1 MLKSVLFGIVASGAS
16 LVLLAG
22 CQNGSENTTQDN
34 PPKTDTPPMRV
45 VNPPGPRNVTG
56 GNVGAGGEDMSNY
69 QRGRDAAPTP
79 TPATPR
85 QPGPVDQPGAVP
97 EQGTGAPAE
106 GR

>member
-1 MLKSVLFGIVASGAS
+1 MLKSALLGVVAGGAS

-22 CQNGSENTTQDN
+22 CASENTTQDK
-34 PPKTDTPPMRV
+34 PPKTDTPPAQV

-56 GNVGAGGEDMSNY
+56 GNTGAGGEDMSNY
-69 QRGRDAAPTP
+69 QRGRDAAPVP
-79 TPATPR
+79 TPASPR